1 MHPCGVS
8 QFLKGMD
15 LEKLLIPSSLK
26 SHLLQYEIL
35 KNPLGIIHVSM
46 NKGDKITAE
55 AGSLVF
61 IKGDIETITS
71 MRKGGFLKTLKTAA
85 LGGESFFVNNF
96 IAQEDNCTLGLT
108 GNMLG
113 DIEVINVK
121 EEFIVQSG
129 AYVGSTNDLTL
140 DTQWQGFTKGIF
152 GSNLFMLKTLGDGD
166 MFVNAWGGIL
176 SMILK
181 DGEKMILDNYQLV
194 AMSASADYRVTKH
207 GGLKTSILGGEAL
220 VIEITGPGT
229 IYYQTKNFTEFVR
242 ALIPFLPRRNN

>member
-1 MHPCGVS
+1 
-8 QFLKGMD
+8 
-15 LEKLLIPSSLK
+15 
-26 SHLLQYEIL
+26 LQYEIL

-46 NKGDKITAE
+46 NRGDKITAE

-61 IKGDIETITS
+61 IRGDIETITS

-96 IAQEDNCTLGLT
+96 IAKEDNCTLGLT

-113 DIEVINVK
+113 DIAVINVR

-129 AYVGSTNDLTL
+129 AYVASTDDLTL

-152 GSNLFMLKTLGDGD
+152 GSNLFMLKTMGMGD

-176 SMILK
+176 SVDLRE
-181 DGEKMILDNYQLV
+181 GERMILDNYQLV
-194 AMSASADYRVTKH
+194 AMSASAGYRVTKH

-229 IYYQTKNFTEFVR
+229 VYYQTKNFTEFVR
-242 ALIPFLPRRNN
+242 ALIPFLPRRN

>member
-1 MHPCGVS
+1 M
-8 QFLKGMD
+8 
-15 LEKLLIPSSLK
+15 
-26 SHLLQYEIL
+26 
-35 KNPLGIIHVSM
+35 GIIHISM
-46 NKGDKITAE
+46 NKGDKVTAE
-55 AGSLVF
+55 AGAMVF
-61 IKGDIETITS
+61 IKGDVETITS

-96 IAQEDNCTLGLT
+96 IAREDNCTLGLT

-113 DIEVINVK
+113 DIEMIKVK

-129 AYVGSTNDLTL
+129 AYVASTNDLTL

-152 GSNLFMLKTLGDGD
+152 GSNLFMLKTLGNGD

-176 SMILK
+176 SMNLK
-181 DGEKMILDNYQLV
+181 ENEKMILDNYQLV
-194 AMSASADYRVTKH
+194 AMSASAEYRVTKH

-229 IYYQTKNFTEFVR
+229 VYYQTKNFTEFVR
-242 ALIPFLPRRNN
+242 TLIPFLPKRNN

>member
-1 MHPCGVS
+1 M
-8 QFLKGMD
+8 
-15 LEKLLIPSSLK
+15 
-26 SHLLQYEIL
+26 QYEIL

-46 NKGDKITAE
+46 NRGDKITAE

-61 IKGDIETITS
+61 IRGDIETVTS

-96 IAQEDNCTLGLT
+96 IAKEDNCTLGLT

-113 DIEVINVK
+113 DITVINVK

-129 AYVGSTNDLTL
+129 AYVASTEDLTL

-152 GSNLFMLKTLGDGD
+152 GSNLFMLKTLGKGD

-176 SMILK
+176 SVDLTE
-181 DGEKMILDNYQLV
+181 GERMILDNYQLV
-194 AMSASADYRVTKH
+194 AMSASAGYRVTKH

-229 IYYQTKNFTEFVR
+229 VYYQTKNFTEFVR
-242 ALIPFLPRRNN
+242 ALIPFLPRRN

>member
-1 MHPCGVS
+1 M
-8 QFLKGMD
+8 
-15 LEKLLIPSSLK
+15 
-26 SHLLQYEIL
+26 QYEIL

-46 NKGDKITAE
+46 NRGDRITAE

-61 IKGDIETITS
+61 IRGDIETVTS

-96 IAQEDNCTLGLT
+96 IAKEDNCTLGLT

-113 DIEVINVK
+113 DIAVINVK

-129 AYVGSTNDLTL
+129 AYVASTEDLTL

-152 GSNLFMLKTLGDGD
+152 GSNLFMLKTLGRGD

-176 SMILK
+176 SMDLRE
-181 DGEKMILDNYQLV
+181 GERMILDNYQLV
-194 AMSASADYRVTKH
+194 AMSASAGYRVTKH

-229 IYYQTKNFTEFVR
+229 VYYQTKNFTEFVR
-242 ALIPFLPRRNN
+242 ALIPFLPRRN